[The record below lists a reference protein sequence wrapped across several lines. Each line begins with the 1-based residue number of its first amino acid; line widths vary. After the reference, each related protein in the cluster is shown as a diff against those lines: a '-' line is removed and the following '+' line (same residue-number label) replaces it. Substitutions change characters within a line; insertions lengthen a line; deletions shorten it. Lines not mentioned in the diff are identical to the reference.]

1 MLWQGD
7 IDLQAITCKIANV
20 EMQVVKDEDKTE
32 ESQSPVIQTENST
45 LEIIT
50 KEEEEKEVHRDQ
62 ETEISKNKN
71 DRDWP

>member
-1 MLWQGD
+1 
-7 IDLQAITCKIANV
+7 
-20 EMQVVKDEDKTE
+20 MQVVKDEDKTE

-71 DRDWP
+71 DRGWP

>member
-1 MLWQGD
+1 
-7 IDLQAITCKIANV
+7 
-20 EMQVVKDEDKTE
+20 MQVVKDEDKTE